1 MLTPET
7 RNRDFPGL
15 QNLVYLNSAAE
26 GIPPREVGQA
36 LLQYYD
42 DKLLGMDG
50 RVPHAEQHRQTR
62 ELVATMYGLTE
73 GEIAICSCS
82 SEAFNLAALALR
94 LQPGDEVVVNDL
106 DFPSGVTPW
115 LQPSSP
121 ASVRLWRSRD
131 GVLDVAD
138 LSRLL
143 SPRTR
148 FVTTSLVSFYNGF
161 QISLPEVAAVV
172 RRHSPALLGVDVT
185 QVLGRREL
193 DLKDA
198 DLIISSTHKWILASH
213 GGGLVGVPRHRAGEW
228 TVPAGGWAN
237 LQDPFGPHR
246 FDGAHSLPGAAS
258 FATGM
263 PNYPA
268 IYCIRAALEY
278 IQRVGVSAIDT
289 AARPL
294 VEHCLVEL
302 ASMPVELITPRDL
315 SQVAGIIAFRHPKAE
330 AIHRHLHSRDIHVM
344 HHAGRI
350 RVAIHGYNTQA
361 DIVSFLR
368 ELNHALRNV

>member
-1 MLTPET
+1 MLAPES
-7 RNRDFPGL
+7 RSRDFPGL
-15 QNLVYLNSAAE
+15 NGMVYLNSAAE

-36 LLQYYD
+36 LQQYFD
-42 DKLLGMDG
+42 DKRLGMDG
-50 RVPHAEQHRQTR
+50 RVPHAEQHRQAR
-62 ELVATMYGLTE
+62 ELVAAMYGLTPE
-73 GEIAICSCS
+73 EIAICSCS
-82 SEAFNLAALALR
+82 SEAFNLAALALQLR
-94 LQPGDEVVVNDL
+94 PGDEVVINDL

-115 LQPSSP
+115 LLPTSP

-138 LSRLL
+138 LARLL
-143 SPRTR
+143 SSRTR

-161 QISLPEVAAVV
+161 QVSLPEIASVV

-213 GGGLVGVPRHRAGEW
+213 GGGLVGVPRHRAKEW

-268 IYCIRAALEY
+268 IYCIRAALDY
-278 IQRVGVSAIDT
+278 IRQVGVSSIDR
-289 AARPL
+289 AAQPL
-294 VEHCLVEL
+294 VEHCLDEL
-302 ASMPVELITPRDL
+302 SQLPVELITPRDL

-330 AIHRHLHSRDIHVM
+330 AIHRHLHSRNIHVM

-350 RVAIHGYNTQA
+350 RVAIHGYNTPA
-361 DIVSFLR
+361 DIVNFLG
-368 ELNHALRNV
+368 ELNHALRTV